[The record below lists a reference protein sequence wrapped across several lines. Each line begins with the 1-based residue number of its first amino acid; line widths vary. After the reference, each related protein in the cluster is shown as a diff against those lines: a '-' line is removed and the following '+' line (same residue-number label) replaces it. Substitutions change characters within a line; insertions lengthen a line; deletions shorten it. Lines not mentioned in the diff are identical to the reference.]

1 MPPKTRRAFLIIA
14 AITTVA
20 MLIGKS
26 NDFLVYHQAVRALFT
41 SGWDG
46 VYRADWITPFK
57 YQPPTLFL
65 FIPFALFPWWLAKIL
80 WAVGNGMAAW
90 DLQRRLA
97 RFGIPVTA
105 IIAGFVLVIHGMTWH
120 LKFANVTLV
129 MAWLL
134 VVVATTR
141 HRWTQAGA
149 VAVLIL
155 LKPFWLALLP
165 VFVLARDTKGLA
177 RIVVLLAGL
186 SLLPFLGGLEWGTH
200 AYQAWIPTLTG
211 EAQVHNYPKNDN
223 QSVFALLYFHRTT
236 LGAWLV
242 PLWGLLAVAALAVW
256 AVGVRW
262 ITGHTAFAL
271 GTVSVAVVILWTGP
285 LSWIHHQLLLWPLFA
300 WLWLVRRERGV
311 TAVLLVCWLLL
322 NGTGGF
328 VLGRD
333 GFVWTAQARIPIL
346 AFPLLLGAVAWYRT
360 ALLAAIPEAE
370 PAESRTP
377 GTLG

>member
-1 MPPKTRRAFLIIA
+1 MSPASRRALLVIA
-14 AITTVA
+14 LITTVA

-46 VYRADWITPFK
+46 VYRADWVTPFK

-65 FIPFALFPWWLAKIL
+65 FIPFALLPWLPAKIL
-80 WAVGNGMAAW
+80 WAVANGAAVW
-90 DLQRRLA
+90 DLQRRLV
-97 RFGIPVTA
+97 RFGIPLPA

-120 LKFANVTLV
+120 IKFANVTVV
-129 MAWLL
+129 MTWLL

-141 HRWTQAGA
+141 HPWSRAGA

-165 VFVLARDTKGLA
+165 VFVLARDAKGLA
-177 RIVVLLAGL
+177 RIVGLLAVV

-200 AYQAWIPTLTG
+200 AYQAWLPALTG
-211 EAQVHNYPKNDN
+211 EAQTHNYPKNDN
-223 QSVFALLYFHRTT
+223 QSVFALLYSQRTT
-236 LGAWLV
+236 LGTWLV
-242 PLWGLLAVAALAVW
+242 PLWGVLAAAALAGW

-262 ITGHTAFAL
+262 ITNYTAFAL
-271 GTVSVAVVILWTGP
+271 GPVSVAAVILWTGP
-285 LSWIHHQLLLWPLFA
+285 LSWIHHQVLLWPLFA
-300 WLWLVRRERGV
+300 WLWLVRRERGMM
-311 TAVLLVCWLLL
+311 AVLLVSWLLL

-328 VLGRD
+328 MVGRD
-333 GFVWTAQARIPIL
+333 GFVWTSQARIPIL

-360 ALLAAIPEAE
+360 ALLAAIPDGDSAG
-370 PAESRTP
+370 SRTP
-377 GTLG
+377 STES